1 MEYLHPARLCRAQ
14 RSMPVARSCPHHLP
28 APAAGAIWLLALID
42 TALWSVLAPRAV
54 HLAVSWTTRQCA
66 ARLRR
71 YEEQS

>member
-1 MEYLHPARLCRAQ
+1 MGYLRPARLCRVQ
-14 RSMPVARSCPHHLP
+14 RSMSVVRSHWHHLP